1 MGRKI
6 RRKIQSVCVR
16 EEVKAERIGR
26 TTAAAWNMV
35 HDDCQTE
42 RR

>member
-1 MGRKI
+1 MGKKI

-26 TTAAAWNMV
+26 T
-35 HDDCQTE
+35 DDGVE
-42 RR
+42 HGA